1 MGCLGGA
8 QWVYDYVLKKNPEMD
23 LKVYTIWYSMIKS
36 DTPEAFP
43 TAKKVMPDKRVLHFW
58 DSKKETGKWFKEVV
72 PQLPHTGPIQW
83 DAYYLYGPDAE
94 WPEIKLEQEP
104 GPRIEMGRT
113 ILQARKKLQEQIEK
127 LKKPAAAP
135 GAEESQII
143 VPAAASAPAAN

>member
-8 QWVYDYVLKKNPEMD
+8 QWVYNYVLQKNPGMD

-43 TAKKVMPDKRVLHFW
+43 GAQKVIPDKRVRHYW

-83 DAYYLYGPDAE
+83 DAFYLYGPEAE
-94 WPEIKLEQEP
+94 WPEIKLELEP
-104 GPRIEMGRT
+104 GPRITLGRT
-113 ILQARKKLQEQIEK
+113 ILQARKKLQE
-127 LKKPAAAP
+127 
-135 GAEESQII
+135 G
-143 VPAAASAPAAN
+143 

>member
-1 MGCLGGA
+1 MGCQGGA

-43 TAKKVMPDKRVLHFW
+43 GAQKVIPDKRVRHYW

-83 DAYYLYGPDAE
+83 DSYYLYGPDAE
-94 WPEIKLEQEP
+94 WPEIKL
-104 GPRIEMGRT
+104 
-113 ILQARKKLQEQIEK
+113 
-127 LKKPAAAP
+127 
-135 GAEESQII
+135 
-143 VPAAASAPAAN
+143 

>member
-43 TAKKVMPDKRVLHFW
+43 GARKVIPDKRVLHYW
-58 DSKKETGKWFKEVV
+58 DSKKQTGKWFKEAV
-72 PQLPHTGPIQW
+72 PQLPLPGPVQW

-94 WPEIKLEQEP
+94 WPEIKTGQEP
-104 GPRIEMGRT
+104 GPRLEMGRT
-113 ILQARKKLQEQIEK
+113 ILQARKKLQEQIER
-127 LKKPAAAP
+127 LKGGGAAPQAAENLATPPAA
-135 GAEESQII
+135 
-143 VPAAASAPAAN
+143 PASN